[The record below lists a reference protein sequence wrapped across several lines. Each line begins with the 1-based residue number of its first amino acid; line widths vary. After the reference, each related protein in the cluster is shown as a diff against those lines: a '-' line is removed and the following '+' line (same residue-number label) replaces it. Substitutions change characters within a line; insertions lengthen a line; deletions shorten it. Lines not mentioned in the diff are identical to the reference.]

1 MTQPGD
7 AVEAVA
13 LAAAVAEHAH
23 DLRVLLTGLLE
34 FELAF
39 GLLVLVLAAPPVLA
53 ALALVLR
60 HDLRVAASSASCEGG
75 ANVCVH
81 RRGGDGGVDASRS
94 DARYQEL
101 VARQLYTLR
110 QRAVGPPLSALTAAV
125 MDLAFELL
133 SGTQAF
139 TS

>member
-1 MTQPGD
+1 
-7 AVEAVA
+7 
-13 LAAAVAEHAH
+13 
-23 DLRVLLTGLLE
+23 
-34 FELAF
+34 
-39 GLLVLVLAAPPVLA
+39 
-53 ALALVLR
+53 
-60 HDLRVAASSASCEGG
+60 
-75 ANVCVH
+75 VH
-81 RRGGDGGVDASRS
+81 RRGGDGGVDASPS